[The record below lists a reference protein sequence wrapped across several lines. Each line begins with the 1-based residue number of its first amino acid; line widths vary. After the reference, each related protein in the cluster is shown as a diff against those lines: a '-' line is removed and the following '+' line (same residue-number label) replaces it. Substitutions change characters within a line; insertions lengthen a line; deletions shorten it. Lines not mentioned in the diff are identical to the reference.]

1 MARAGDVTDACVAL
15 QQMDLAKIEDNCLQI
30 TVPLQYGDFPISLRI
45 PTAIYMIVTGVE
57 VTRVLFD
64 LDNISAMEVC
74 ESVNEFYNSDNN
86 LQSVVRLSV
95 DTYLAEIL
103 PIAHNICEDYDTIYS
118 YILLNAGGDNVVIT
132 ERVIRQFILAHL
144 GFSSRSQLC
153 DVIANGIDMSSGRA
167 ESDLVNLFQSELLN
181 FIEDFDRCTASADS
195 FLRAFELTND
205 GGVDGRT
212 FLFQYTGYMTT
223 EAACRD
229 LNRLFRAMI
238 CSDDSGD
245 SGESGDSGDSGESG
259 DSGDSGESGDSDKS
273 GPILRGNLV
282 LMMTLN
288 VILWVRYQNI

>member
-1 MARAGDVTDACVAL
+1 MPKTIKRLLNLLEMDSKNNIYIVTGINLDSLPSEETFCRSLSTAFDPRSTFTPPPYSVPTGQSFDTWDFTSVPGEILPGFYVQDAANVLGAFLRSGTLVNGLALMCSVFESFLVDTFPDGAGDVTDACVAL

-132 ERVIRQFILAHL
+132 ERVMNA
-144 GFSSRSQLC
+144 
-153 DVIANGIDMSSGRA
+153 
-167 ESDLVNLFQSELLN
+167 
-181 FIEDFDRCTASADS
+181 
-195 FLRAFELTND
+195 
-205 GGVDGRT
+205 
-212 FLFQYTGYMTT
+212 
-223 EAACRD
+223 
-229 LNRLFRAMI
+229 
-238 CSDDSGD
+238 
-245 SGESGDSGDSGESG
+245 
-259 DSGDSGESGDSDKS
+259 
-273 GPILRGNLV
+273 
-282 LMMTLN
+282 
-288 VILWVRYQNI
+288 